1 MGENDF
7 TEADWRCQ
15 IVVRLAAPTIL
26 PGSNTLLPIGAIG
39 KGVAEIDYKANRVTF
54 PIPNATALFFNLS
67 KRHYESARVT
77 SQTFSSGPDSHSLP
91 DEDIFSYLE
100 DVMASVVFAYTALE
114 AFANEEIPD
123 DFVHTITKSK
133 CSEVFNKSQIERSLS
148 LQTKLRD
155 ILPGITGITSPKG
168 TKVWQD
174 FVALEELRNNII
186 HMKTMD
192 RQHVGYSNQS
202 IWSKLVSEPV
212 PFVLPSVKAMID
224 YFYTSRQ
231 LKPHWYEH
239 FPS

>member
-1 MGENDF
+1 MSEDYF
-7 TEADWRCQ
+7 SEADWRCQ
-15 IVVRLAAPTIL
+15 MVVRLAAPTTL
-26 PGSNTLLPIGAIG
+26 PGSSTSLPTGAVG
-39 KGVAEIDYKANRVTF
+39 KGVAEIDYKCGRVVF

-67 KRHYESARVT
+67 NRHYKSARVT
-77 SQTFSSGPDSHSLP
+77 SQRFSSSPDLQSLT

-148 LQTKLRD
+148 LQIKLGD
-155 ILPGITGITSPKG
+155 ILPAITGITSPKG

-174 FVALEELRNNII
+174 FVALEELRNSII

-212 PFVLPSVKAMID
+212 PFVLPSAKAMVD
-224 YFYTSRQ
+224 HFYASRQ
-231 LKPHWYEH
+231 LKPNWYEH
-239 FPS
+239 FSS